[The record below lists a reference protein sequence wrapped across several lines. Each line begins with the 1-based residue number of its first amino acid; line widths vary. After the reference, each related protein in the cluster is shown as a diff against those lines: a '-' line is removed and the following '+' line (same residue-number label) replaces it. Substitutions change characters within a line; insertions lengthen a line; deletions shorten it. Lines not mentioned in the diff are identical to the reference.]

1 VAYARSAAGTVSTL
15 VVRVR
20 IRKFAGPCGKLR
32 PALFSLRVRPASP
45 ANAKQVPLNP
55 FEKKGLLMKLYYA
68 PGACSMA
75 PHVVLR
81 EAGYKFDLEKVD
93 IPNKKTAGGEDYWKI
108 NPKGYVPALKLD
120 DGQVLT
126 EVQVICQYLAD
137 HKADSGL
144 APEAGTMER
153 YRLMEML
160 NFTASEIHKQIG
172 ALFNPKM
179 TPEMKEVQLAYVER
193 RLNTLEKLLEGK
205 QYASGGKFSIADA
218 YLFTILNWTGLHK
231 IDLAKWPN
239 IKAFQARIAARP
251 KVQETMKAE
260 GLVK

>member
-1 VAYARSAAGTVSTL
+1 MVNCRSAIFAA
-15 VVRVR
+15 RVR
-20 IRKFAGPCGKLR
+20 RQAIQTPSKL
-32 PALFSLRVRPASP
+32 PPIH
-45 ANAKQVPLNP
+45 
-55 FEKKGLLMKLYYA
+55 FEKKGLTMKLYYA

-137 HKADSGL
+137 HKADAGL
-144 APEAGTMER
+144 APKAGTMER

-160 NFTASEIHKQIG
+160 NFIESEVHKQVG

-179 TPEMKEVQLAYVER
+179 TPEMKEVQLAYIER
-193 RLNTLEKLLEGK
+193 RLTALEKLLARK
-205 QYASGGKFSIADA
+205 QYARGDKFRSADA

-260 GLVK
+260 GLIK